1 MDCTAL
7 AVYLK
12 ANLARVNNTFRFSRY
27 SIMSFRSRLKKKNEY
42 PFSKSLL
49 HELSEL
55 FFCEGYK
62 LYSGQNSLSL
72 TAQFLGHF
80 IIYYDSYAT
89 NQSAGLIRSSI
100 RFNVKS
106 AAREMN
112 YIRECFEKVQCLK
125 ILVDVRYPLE
135 TPIHLFPFTKL
146 KVLVIKKCPMG
157 MVHGLRRLR
166 RQLQTFVLNYSISI
180 FDDAIVDCGA
190 DEATPEEWVCLD
202 ELDLSYNS
210 MIEVKDARLSLVHSI
225 TKLDLSHN
233 QLYEERTDLRELD
246 KLLQINLGYNFLK
259 HIPFFHAH
267 TMGSIHTLILRN
279 NNLSALDGIET
290 LRQLAIVDL
299 GYNCLDVHSI
309 LDHLDALHFLRSLQL
324 TGNPLSY
331 HKKHRQLTLSKLSH
345 AIDVEIFVLD
355 DITLSISEAKDFV
368 KNFQLNTSYQ
378 SSLSS
383 PSHLNYFSSS
393 SSHSHSSSRGRRIS
407 SIRTIDLDE
416 TGSQRESVQIE
427 DSRHRN
433 EIKRKEL
440 LRTQV
445 GPTWLSSQ
453 EDSPQRKIRPINR
466 SKHKQTHHVLPTKAL
481 LDEATTSSCSKPNSP
496 ASVKQRRTLRK
507 DSSLPESQQGY
518 QIEALTEKYSPLQEF
533 PDVINSEALLG
544 DEACVKTPV
553 NPEEGMLHVSP
564 QIIDEAQYLVYSYDT
579 DDEESQR
586 EQFFIS
592 LSGKRLY
599 ELNYEGKIIQEYD
612 MNCLESA
619 VQCEKRAISPPQ
631 QETRQILSLK
641 FNYQRRDMRK
651 REYIFEKAENFE
663 VLIKK
668 LKDISIENAKLYPLK
683 STYEC
688 LRCKSVYDKSQML
701 YSYSPED
708 NPIHN
713 SSVINCPQC
722 GSKQLTDDS
731 KLSVNNQEF
740 VESGTAFVKRMT
752 PVEIRASVTPN
763 FDMNSTLIANPKC
776 NGEANH
782 NIRRSNG
789 VTKKESCY
797 FSENKF
803 NKYRSNSI
811 PELVAPEENVESDYE
826 KVLRRKESSSDVLTD
841 TQSILD
847 SAHLSSETDQLLK
860 MSDVKSSEKVVGK
873 GSFRRRDKQPYVQL
887 SDSMIANDARGLTKT
902 HVHQDEIFSNFRKP
916 SSRRNTSSSPL
927 EELQE
932 NSSHS
937 DNDRRDSVQSVGSFI
952 FPPRSSTGPEGI
964 GLPFSFHDPS
974 YIRHDFK
981 LYIEVKLFEN
991 NTEEFFCQIRCT
1003 AVQTRLKDEFQCLL
1017 IISTQA
1023 AYICQVKGQE
1033 EYAPSE
1039 WLAKLVRIPLTNLF
1053 FIDIGL
1059 HGQTVQLE
1067 FNRVKNGSFVFITR
1081 DTLRTKIFV
1090 ASLSGY
1096 VSKLKNGNLQRV
1108 GNDLQTIPNFR
1119 ANVIGNE
1126 SGIFSEKFVLG
1137 LRFYEIV
1144 RYTSDLIKT
1153 QRINKRSVHNTINGS
1168 KLVEFLIQRGEVSNI
1183 EEACSFLQTC
1193 IDCEMLSPVEPSA
1206 EPFNPEKNVY
1216 YRFFID
1222 ELEIDQPGATAIN
1235 RDEIHL
1241 LNEIEDLE
1249 VYCLLYQV
1257 AYKYSSPEPDKKPIG
1272 LAITEDSLYLVKQN
1286 FQWPLPRLQPP
1297 PQLGIRWRQFELQ
1310 EKRRITDIEKILINS
1325 HTQTITLIFSIDNLT
1340 SDTPHYQEWNLCTDS
1355 NRMAEQIVSSLKAT
1369 WEKQYNVELTI
1380 LVTDRV
1386 DSSNP

>member
-1 MDCTAL
+1 
-7 AVYLK
+7 
-12 ANLARVNNTFRFSRY
+12 
-27 SIMSFRSRLKKKNEY
+27 MSLRSRFKKKNDY

-89 NQSAGLIRSSI
+89 NQTASLIRSSI

-106 AAREMN
+106 ATREMS

-125 ILVDVRYPLE
+125 ILVDIRYPLE
-135 TPIHLFPFTKL
+135 HPIHLFPFTKI
-146 KVLVIKKCPMG
+146 KVLVIKKCPCHMIY
-157 MVHGLRRLR
+157 GLKRLR
-166 RQLQTFVLNYSISI
+166 RQLQTFVLNYSISL
-180 FDDAIVDCGA
+180 FDEVIVDCGG
-190 DEATPEEWVCLD
+190 DEASAEEWMCLD

-210 MIEVKDARLSLVHSI
+210 ILEVKDSRLSLVHSI

-233 QLYEERTDLRELD
+233 QLCEERTDFRELD

-290 LRQLAIVDL
+290 LRQLSVVDL
-299 GYNCLDVHSI
+299 GYNCLDLHSI
-309 LDHLDALHFLRSLQL
+309 LDRLDTLHFLRSLQL
-324 TGNPLSY
+324 IGNPLSY

-345 AIDVEIFVLD
+345 AIDVETFILD

-368 KNFQLNTSYQ
+368 KNSQLNTSYQ

-393 SSHSHSSSRGRRIS
+393 SSQSHSSSRGRRIS

-416 TGSQRESVQIE
+416 TGSQRESVQVE
-427 DSRHRN
+427 DYRHRN
-433 EIKRKEL
+433 EIKQMEQ

-445 GPTWLSSQ
+445 GRAWLSSQ
-453 EDSPQRKIRPINR
+453 EDSPQRKIKPAHR
-466 SKHKQTHHVLPTKAL
+466 SKHKQTHRVLPSPTKAL
-481 LDEATTSSCSKPNSP
+481 LEVTTSSCSKPNSP
-496 ASVKQRRTLRK
+496 ASAKPKRTQRK
-507 DSSLPESQQGY
+507 DDSLPESQQGY
-518 QIEALTEKYSPLQEF
+518 QIEALTNNYSPLQED
-533 PDVINSEALLG
+533 PDLIQNESLYQ
-544 DEACVKTPV
+544 DEVSPRTPV
-553 NPEEGMLHVSP
+553 NTEEVSTLASP
-564 QIIDEAQYLVYSYDT
+564 QLIDEDQYLVYSYDT

-586 EQFFIS
+586 EPFFIS

-599 ELNYEGKIIQEYD
+599 ELNYEGKPIQEYD
-612 MNCLESA
+612 MNCLVSA
-619 VQCEKRAISPPQ
+619 VQCEKRANSPSQ
-631 QETRQILSLK
+631 HETRQILSLK

-651 REYIFEKAENFE
+651 IEYIFEKAENFE
-663 VLIKK
+663 LLIKK
-668 LKDISIENAKLYPLK
+668 LKDIAVDNAKLYPLK

-688 LRCKSVYDKSQML
+688 LECKSVYDKSQML

-708 NPIHN
+708 ILKY
-713 SSVINCPQC
+713 SSQPAAINCPQC

-731 KLSVNNQEF
+731 KLSVNNRDLMD
-740 VESGTAFVKRMT
+740 SGTAFVRKMT
-752 PVEIRASVTPN
+752 PVEIRDSVTPY
-763 FDMNSTLIANPKC
+763 FDMDGNTIANSKS
-776 NGEANH
+776 NGETKSEFH
-782 NIRRSNG
+782 KLRRTKG
-789 VTKKESCY
+789 VTKKESSY

-803 NKYRSNSI
+803 SKYRSNSI
-811 PELVAPEENVESDYE
+811 PEVLTPEENIESDYE

-841 TQSILD
+841 TQSILET
-847 SAHLSSETDQLLK
+847 AHISVEADQLIK
-860 MSDVKSSEKVVGK
+860 MSDVKSSEKIVGK
-873 GSFRRRDKQPYVQL
+873 GSFRRRNKQPYVQL

-902 HVHQDEIFSNFRKP
+902 HVHQDETFSNFRKP
-916 SSRRNTSSSPL
+916 STRHSTNSSPL

-932 NSSHS
+932 NSSQS
-937 DNDRRDSVQSVGSFI
+937 DSDKRNSVFSHGSFI
-952 FPPRSSTGPEGI
+952 FPNRTGTGPEGI

-1003 AVQTRLKDEFQCLL
+1003 AVQTRLRDEFQCLL

-1033 EYAPSE
+1033 EYSPSE
-1039 WLAKLVRIPLTNLF
+1039 WLTKLMRISLTSLF

-1059 HGQTVQLE
+1059 HGQTMQLE

-1126 SGIFSEKFVLG
+1126 SGIFSEKFVMG
-1137 LRFYEIV
+1137 LRFYEII

-1153 QRINKRSVHNTINGS
+1153 HRINKCFVHNTINGP
-1168 KLVEFLIQRGEVSNI
+1168 KFVDFLIHRDEVSNI
-1183 EEACSFLQTC
+1183 EEACYFIQSC
-1193 IDCEMLSPVEPSA
+1193 IDCKILNPLEQSSG
-1206 EPFNPEKNVY
+1206 PFNPEKNIY

-1222 ELEIDQPGATAIN
+1222 ELELDQPSTTAIK
-1235 RDEIHL
+1235 RSEIQL
-1241 LNEIEDLE
+1241 LNEIEELE

-1257 AYKYSSPEPDKKPIG
+1257 KYNYSDPLPDKKPIG

-1310 EKRRITDIEKILINS
+1310 EKRRITDIEKILVYS
-1325 HTQTITLIFSIDNLT
+1325 HTQTIVLIFSTESVATDSPN
-1340 SDTPHYQEWNLCTDS
+1340 YQEWSLYTES
-1355 NRMAEQIVSSLKAT
+1355 NRMAEQIVSTLKTT
-1369 WEKQYNVELTI
+1369 WEKQYNVELTV

-1386 DSSNP
+1386 DYSNP

>member
-1 MDCTAL
+1 
-7 AVYLK
+7 
-12 ANLARVNNTFRFSRY
+12 
-27 SIMSFRSRLKKKNEY
+27 MSLRSRFKKKNEY

-80 IIYYDSYAT
+80 IIYYDSYST
-89 NQSAGLIRSSI
+89 NQSASLIRSTI

-106 AAREMN
+106 AARELS

-135 TPIHLFPFTKL
+135 TPIHLFPFTRI
-146 KVLVIKKCPMG
+146 KVLVIKKCPVNMI
-157 MVHGLRRLR
+157 HGLRRLR
-166 RQLQTFVLNYSISI
+166 RQLQTFVLNYSLSV
-180 FDDAIVDCGA
+180 FNDAIVDCGA
-190 DEATPEEWVCLD
+190 DEATAEEWQCLD

-210 MIEVKDARLSLVHSI
+210 ILEVKDARLSLVHST

-233 QLYEERTDLRELD
+233 QLCEERTDFRELD

-267 TMGSIHTLILRN
+267 TMVSIHTLILRN
-279 NNLSALDGIET
+279 NNLSALHGIET

-299 GYNCLDVHSI
+299 GYNCLDLHSI
-309 LDHLDALHFLRSLQL
+309 LDCLDALHFLRSLQL
-324 TGNPLSY
+324 IGNPLSY
-331 HKKHRQLTLSKLSH
+331 HKKHRQITLSKLSNV
-345 AIDVEIFVLD
+345 IDVETFILD
-355 DITLSISEAKDFV
+355 DITLSISEAKEFV
-368 KNFQLNTSYQ
+368 KNSQLNTSYQ

-393 SSHSHSSSRGRRIS
+393 SSQSHSSSRGRRIS

-416 TGSQRESVQIE
+416 TGSQRESVHVE
-427 DSRHRN
+427 DCRHRN
-433 EIKRKEL
+433 EIKHLEQ

-445 GPTWLSSQ
+445 GREWLSSQ
-453 EDSPQRKIRPINR
+453 DDSPQRKIKPVHR
-466 SKHKQTHHVLPTKAL
+466 SKHKHTHHVMPSPTKAIL
-481 LDEATTSSCSKPNSP
+481 NEVTTSSCSKPNSP
-496 ASVKQRRTLRK
+496 ASVKPKYTQRK
-507 DSSLPESQQGY
+507 DNSLPESQQGY
-518 QIEALTEKYSPLQEF
+518 QIEAITEKYSPLREYPDLIKKESLQE
-533 PDVINSEALLG
+533 DEAL
-544 DEACVKTPV
+544 ARTPV
-553 NPEEGMLHVSP
+553 NPEEATTDASQTL
-564 QIIDEAQYLVYSYDT
+564 IDEDQYLVYSYDT

-586 EQFFIS
+586 EPFFIS

-599 ELNYEGKIIQEYD
+599 ELNYEGKVIQEYD
-612 MNCLESA
+612 MNCLVSA
-619 VQCEKRAISPPQ
+619 VQCEKRPTSPSQ
-631 QETRQILSLK
+631 HETRQILSLK

-651 REYIFEKAENFE
+651 REYIFEKIENFE
-663 VLIKK
+663 LLVKK
-668 LKDISIENAKLYPLK
+668 LKDIAIDNAKLYPLK

-688 LRCKSVYDKSQML
+688 LKCKSVYDKSQML

-708 NPIHN
+708 IIN
-713 SSVINCPQC
+713 SSQAGAINCPQC

-731 KLSVNNQEF
+731 KLSVINRDLMD
-740 VESGTAFVKRMT
+740 SGTAFVRKMT
-752 PVEIRASVTPN
+752 PVEIRTSLSPYL
-763 FDMNSTLIANPKC
+763 DMSNNTTGNSGS
-776 NGEANH
+776 NGEH
-782 NIRRSNG
+782 KLRRTNG

-797 FSENKF
+797 FSENRF

-811 PELVAPEENVESDYE
+811 PEVLTPEENIESDYE
-826 KVLRRKESSSDVLTD
+826 KVLRRKESSSDVLSD
-841 TQSILD
+841 TQSMLE
-847 SAHLSSETDQLLK
+847 SSHLSTDTDQLIK
-860 MSDVKSSEKVVGK
+860 MTGVKSSEKVVGK
-873 GSFRRRDKQPYVQL
+873 GSFRRRNKQPYVQL
-887 SDSMIANDARGLTKT
+887 TDSMIANDARGLTKT
-902 HVHQDEIFSNFRKP
+902 HVHQDDTFSNFRKP
-916 SSRRNTSSSPL
+916 STRHDKVSSPL

-932 NSSHS
+932 NSSQS
-937 DNDRRDSVQSVGSFI
+937 DSEKRNSVQSLLGSFI
-952 FPPRSSTGPEGI
+952 FPSRTSTGPEGI

-1003 AVQTRLKDEFQCLL
+1003 AVQTRVKDEFQCLL

-1033 EYAPSE
+1033 ECSPSE
-1039 WLAKLVRIPLTNLF
+1039 WLTKLMRISLTSLF

-1059 HGQTVQLE
+1059 HGQTMQLE

-1126 SGIFSEKFVLG
+1126 SQIFSEKFVLG

-1144 RYTSDLIKT
+1144 RFTSDLIKT
-1153 QRINKRSVHNTINGS
+1153 HRINKRSVHNTINGP
-1168 KLVEFLIQRGEVSNI
+1168 KFVDFLIERGEVSNI
-1183 EEACSFLQTC
+1183 EEACTFLQIC
-1193 IDCEMLSPVEPSA
+1193 IDCKILNPLEQLLG
-1206 EPFNPEKNVY
+1206 PFNPEKNVY

-1222 ELEIDQPGATAIN
+1222 DLELDQPGTGAIN
-1235 RDEIHL
+1235 RSEIQL
-1241 LNEIEDLE
+1241 LNEIEELE

-1257 AYKYSSPEPDKKPIG
+1257 EYKYSSPLPDKKTIG

-1325 HTQTITLIFSIDNLT
+1325 HSQTIILVFSTDSVT
-1340 SDTPHYQEWNLCTDS
+1340 SDSPHYQEWNLCTES
-1355 NRMAEQIVSSLKAT
+1355 NRMADQIVSTIKTT
-1369 WEKQYNVELTI
+1369 WEKQYNVELTLLI
-1380 LVTDRV
+1380 TDT
-1386 DSSNP
+1386 SSNP